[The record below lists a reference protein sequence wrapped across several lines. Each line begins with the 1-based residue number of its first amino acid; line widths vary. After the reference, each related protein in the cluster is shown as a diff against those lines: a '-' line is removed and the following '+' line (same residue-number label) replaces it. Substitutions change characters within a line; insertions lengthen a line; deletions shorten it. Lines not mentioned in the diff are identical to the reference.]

1 MMSFWL
7 IGFTQLQETWL
18 TELPG
23 IPLFYGAVWYEYS
36 ESNWVGWPNEENGFW
51 FADFFGDTWPNNM
64 PMLFSL
70 ALQGE
75 TPAEPSWIT
84 NTKFTSDEII
94 ADLAE
99 APTHG
104 TYTVTETRAAETVTR
119 TEAAETVTSTEVVTE
134 TETETVSTTNYTT
147 LAGTGVVALAIGVAV
162 GWLYA
167 SRKT

>member
-1 MMSFWL
+1 
-7 IGFTQLQETWL
+7 
-18 TELPG
+18 
-23 IPLFYGAVWYEYS
+23 
-36 ESNWVGWPNEENGFW
+36 
-51 FADFFGDTWPNNM
+51 M

-84 NTKFTSDEII
+84 NTKFTSDEIF
-94 ADLAE
+94 ADLAD

-104 TYTVTETRAAETVTR
+104 TFTVTKTEAAETVTK
-119 TEAAETVTSTEVVTE
+119 TEAVETVTSTEVVTE
-134 TETETVSTTNYTT
+134 TTTNVVTETETVSTTNYTT
-147 LAGTGVVALAIGVAV
+147 LAGAGVLALAIGVAV